1 MLRRIY
7 FLLPTVQVAKAIV
20 DELLLS
26 RIEERHLHVVARE
39 GTPLEDLPAAKLAQS
54 SDLVPALQRGVAA
67 GGLAGLLVGVL
78 AVTFPPAG
86 LVLGGGALL
95 GLTAFGAGF
104 GAWMS
109 SMVGVGLPNSRIE
122 QYQQAIEAGGLL
134 LMVDVHRDRVE
145 EVEALVMRHHPE
157 AELEGVDPNI
167 PIFP

>member
-7 FLLPTVQVAKAIV
+7 FLVPTVTAAKAIV
-20 DELLLS
+20 DELLLA

-54 SDLVPALQRGVAA
+54 TDLVPALQRGVAA
-67 GGLAGLLVGVL
+67 GGLAGLLAGAL

-122 QYQQAIEAGGLL
+122 QYQQAIEAGQLL
-134 LMVDVHRDRVE
+134 LMVDVHRERVE